1 MGQVRLQCHVWVK
14 ACQWRMGS
22 RGGERKMKDDAGEAE
37 KGSSVYFKLGRWSE
51 SGGVQEAGKVVR

>member
-22 RGGERKMKDDAGEAE
+22 RGGESKVKDDAGEEE

-51 SGGVQEAGKVVR
+51 SGGV